1 MVKIQNFSCTSDTIF
16 WVLIFHL
23 IFCIQITMRL
33 WKHLAFHWMALS
45 ANQMFTLDQISIVN
59 QNSVISTTVWK
70 VKNFPSLK
78 FLKIS
83 KVYRF
88 WAKLWIVSRINLI
101 HIFYLNKAYN
111 CVYRQVRNL
120 ELFCLFYESSSVSL
134 TPSNVEGLI
143 PSGTSFLLNLKNHCY
158 EQLQVGSILKDSLRV
173 GQYPLCCFF
182 QWR

>member
-1 MVKIQNFSCTSDTIF
+1 MDNILQVFFGRFNSEFQLYIRYNF
-16 WVLIFHL
+16 LIFNFPFDNFQPNYNFHL
-23 IFCIQITMRL
+23 
-33 WKHLAFHWMALS
+33 MALS

-120 ELFCLFYESSSVSL
+120 EILNYSVCFTNLPRSL
-134 TPSNVEGLI
+134 SH
-143 PSGTSFLLNLKNHCY
+143 LLM
-158 EQLQVGSILKDSLRV
+158 LKDLFPREPRFYSI
-173 GQYPLCCFF
+173 
-182 QWR
+182 